1 MEVAMAM
8 SLDQER
14 ILGILS
20 ENLNNPHPEVV
31 ASLNIARAL
40 KMEPARVRQVIKVL
54 DHVGSVVTDL
64 DGSHVLITSQG
75 LQWLQQ
81 RSTFRP

>member
-1 MEVAMAM
+1 MAM

-14 ILGILS
+14 ILRILS
-20 ENLNNPHPEVV
+20 ENLNNPQPEVV

-40 KMEPARVRQVIKVL
+40 KMEPAKARQVIKVL
-54 DHVGSVVTDL
+54 DQVGSVVTDL

-81 RSTFRP
+81 RSACRP